1 MSLAERLGLEWP
13 TPPVVSIVGA
23 GSRQT
28 LVEQGRTVERY
39 GTRYDYGDDA
49 ISDLK
54 FALRNEPLDLGLLSS
69 TFRAMVPASLE
80 AWVAAEPTGIY
91 SRRAW
96 FLYEFS
102 TGRRLDL
109 PDAQR
114 VTYVPALDPARHLV
128 LSPEASTRS
137 RRHRVLDNLLGF
149 SGLCPTVRLTPK
161 LNELIVVPVA
171 DEARRLVEGADPV
184 TLRRAIRYLYTKETR
199 SSYEIEGEEVDES
212 RAERFI
218 QALETVGDFDA
229 TDQTAYVAL
238 QNLIVRDP
246 RFHARGWRDVQSFI
260 GSIAPGYR
268 YKVHYVCPKSR
279 DVPELM
285 VGLGAMAERLRGSG
299 FDPIVAAA
307 LVSFGF
313 VFVHPFGDGNG
324 RIHRYLIHH
333 VMAEAGVA
341 PPGVLFPVSATMLR
355 NMAAYDAALESFS
368 ARVMPSIDWRW
379 AGGVLGGE
387 IEVVND
393 TRDLYRFFD
402 ATTVAEYLYERV
414 IETVRKDLR
423 EELEFV
429 EVYDRVNRALTE
441 QLDGLPGPKV
451 SLLALLCLQNGG
463 RLAKGKRRLFAML
476 TEAEIG
482 EAEELVRRV
491 SAAMDAERA
500 ERTAEAS
507 DRRSA

>member
-1 MSLAERLGLEWP
+1 MGLAERLELEWP

-39 GTRYDYGDDA
+39 GTGYDYGDDA
-49 ISDLK
+49 VSDLK

-69 TFRAMVPASLE
+69 AFRAMVPTSLE

-114 VTYVPALDPARHLV
+114 VSYVPALDPARHLV

-137 RRHRVLDNLLGF
+137 RRHRVLDNLLGC

-161 LNELIVVPVA
+161 LNELMAVPVA
-171 DEARRLVEGADPV
+171 EEARRLVEGADPV
-184 TLRRAIRYLYTKETR
+184 TLKRAIRYLYTKETR

-218 QALETVGDFDA
+218 RALETVGDFDA
-229 TDQTAYVAL
+229 TDQTAYVAV

-246 RFHARGWRDVQSFI
+246 RFHARGWRNVQNFV
-260 GSIAPGYR
+260 GSIARGHR
-268 YKVHYVCPKSR
+268 HEIRYVCPKPE
-279 DVPELM
+279 DVPGLM
-285 VGLGAMAERLRGSG
+285 AGLGGMATRLYDLL
-299 FDPIVAAA
+299 DPIVVAA

-313 VFVHPFGDGNG
+313 VFIHPFEDGNG

-333 VMAEAGVA
+333 VLAETGVA

-355 NMAAYDAALESFS
+355 DMAAYDAALESFS
-368 ARVMPSIDWRW
+368 ARIMPSIDWRW
-379 AGGVLGGE
+379 TGGVTGGE
-387 IEVVND
+387 IEVANE

-402 ATTVAEYLYERV
+402 ATAVAEYLYERV

-441 QLDGLPGPKV
+441 QFDGLPGPKV

-482 EAEELVRRV
+482 EAEELVQRI
-491 SAAMDAERA
+491 SAATDAERA
-500 ERTAEAS
+500 ERAAEAS
-507 DRRSA
+507 DPRSA